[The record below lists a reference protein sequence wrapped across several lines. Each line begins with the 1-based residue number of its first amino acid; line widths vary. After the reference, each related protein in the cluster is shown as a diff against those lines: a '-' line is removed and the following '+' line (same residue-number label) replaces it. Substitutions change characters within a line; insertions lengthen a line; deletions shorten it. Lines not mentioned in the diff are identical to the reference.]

1 MEMADKFRRP
11 GETKQQA
18 AARFQRDLQREL
30 LPQQREL
37 RRETN
42 HKEFTN
48 LLNLLTDPERPL
60 EDVDHLEWLRLLI
73 SGGRPFE
80 EFASDV
86 REFDDA
92 TACGLVWTANFVA
105 YRCRT
110 CGITPCMSICADC
123 FHGGNHEGHD
133 FNMFRSL
140 AGGAC
145 DCGDTSVMKASGFC
159 NRHGDDPPERKEAP
173 PTLLFMAREIIP
185 ALLGRLL
192 LHMRLNYTC
201 IPTDRYMRTGDVFIS
216 AMREAD
222 AFLDLL
228 HDLCKMGGA
237 MRHVLT
243 KALMDK
249 DFYAK
254 ILEDIRSNPGSKT
267 NESQD
272 LYKHALN
279 ALPSPDQH
287 VVIGATTYP
296 GMTKDLNHLTLLEEL
311 IFWTVIY
318 RFPQKMVTFLLNM
331 LPENDYKELFTR
343 TFVQHYGCIAMFL
356 AEERAPNL
364 LANRVVHISVQLFSN
379 EDLALRM
386 ADEMRLLEILIKC
399 ALNQVMKTAMTCPMT
414 GQRGKSRNRH
424 QVVNCDNRILK
435 GQCYWPIISD
445 LTNIIS
451 HRSVA
456 ERFFGSPDLMALWA
470 RFLRYFMCMNL
481 NIRELSQHVEFESN
495 TYSTAFSA
503 EIEAC
508 AAPMWQMT
516 VHCKDLKA
524 SSYTMGMLLACL
536 KELCHWLADCRLL
549 RELHPLQVSFHLPLL
564 RYFSNF
570 LSQAINLQGLDF
582 EKIKLDKGL
591 LTRLMVFPLQIQAK
605 LSEIFCGMWVRN
617 GVQMKCQAMT
627 YLQCHFCASMGDLDL
642 YFLQVCASLLE
653 SDYVVETIFK
663 RFHVLEWL
671 VVDPNKPAG
680 LLDPERVM
688 PMLEGALQHIAMLVS
703 IRTHLGMSEI
713 ELMRDEIVT
722 LLCMQDRTHSHLQ
735 DKISFSYINHIP
747 EKTGLIN
754 SNGRFDDILNEVA
767 DYRDPQTEVDGVQ
780 QGQYSPKPSVW
791 QTEFDPLRTM
801 LRSMQRKDFQSS
813 LDRYTDQLKQSGRY
827 KGSTHPWPP
836 YQPLKPIKPIYQGV
850 RRLLHSRSMHAAIF
864 NILHKAIQDKNIS
877 DSVLCLCVA
886 LLNLGLQCSA
896 DFQVSDS
903 TPPERLRTP
912 IGSDLSSWY
921 DSSFLVTNMT
931 RTIDSLT
938 IGSGDQQEQSSS
950 KDPASDLVF
959 DADTMLQQM
968 LNQELSS
975 VLETWDQSNAAAVS
989 AVTQAGQDVE
999 MAEDDTADEEEEIE
1013 EEEEE
1018 DEEEEEVMVAHHYF
1032 EEDMSDDD
1040 EEEEGLGAA
1049 AGGVGL
1055 PDNEVL
1061 HEGSQSVQSAIESV
1075 MEEVI
1080 EHSMVHPVDDDDDD
1094 DVGGKNVPGTSKGKA
1109 SKQPITWPSTE
1120 ESYSIPVG
1128 ESLISLLI
1136 KLHSKQTG
1144 REGSYIPI
1152 SKRTPGME
1160 QKDCFGSGP
1169 YYIQALLDRFCSM
1182 NEAQSLA
1189 VEASCYK
1196 QDKEQAQS
1204 SSKSPVDS
1212 AAERRKK
1219 AQEAQKKLVAN
1230 FASQQKRFL
1239 EKTLEKQDDDESMD
1253 QHDPGKSAAE
1263 ATTSE
1268 IEYECVICGQTSPST
1283 ATKPIGQVVLMQATN
1298 VLGHRCLNDQ
1308 RIPLPVGEDTSLT
1321 SMGRCWRE
1329 EMQRLSTLLDS
1340 FGKERSWEAAG
1351 TGWEG
1356 GVHIQT
1362 CGHSLHLDC
1371 HQAYLT
1377 SLRGHNYQ
1385 AHDLDVRRRGEFQC
1399 PLCRQLAN
1407 SVLPFIPIRPSKVT
1421 SLERKK
1427 TSLNRVTHILSGKTP
1442 RSDPMFS
1449 VEMSP
1454 EQSGAIQTFIND
1466 VWRENECDDLE
1477 DMKASPD
1484 GLYPRICS
1492 IARINL
1498 ELEIVSAGG
1507 NLLNHANTAQKRS
1520 CIKPLLRILD
1530 IHARQLTRGAHV
1542 AKMWTKLVTGAYANV
1557 RMAAADTGVPVLVCD
1572 PVALFLLFVF
1582 SIPQPVEKALFQC
1595 IVSTVYHLVYVQAL
1609 ASLSCRLPESE
1620 RRAWQSSGRP
1630 LKSEKKE
1637 KDIGMAWL
1645 LSDVISQLSQTN
1657 LYQHADFVT
1666 STSFQLY
1673 QAVWS
1678 PQTVEA
1684 ALVHQCLPWLRIV
1697 ALVQHYL
1704 FEEDLPKCEYPEDE
1718 FRTLAAFLC
1727 LTDPDQAQSSSGL
1740 VSAQCFKPPARREP
1754 TSIVAALCN
1763 PFCEFVKRSHSASK
1777 DLLMASP
1784 TYCLPRLLQLPPD
1797 YNSLFQRYNQQV
1809 CLMCK
1814 KKPDKPLVCLICGK
1828 LVCWGANCCKGQ
1840 VKGRDV
1846 GEGITHANYCGK
1858 GTAVYLDINS
1868 SSMLLI
1874 RGERKCTWVSLYLDS
1889 HGEEDIDL
1897 KRGKPLFLCEQ
1908 RHTLLE
1914 KLWRSHALDHNC
1926 KKWEWHHGGLDR
1938 RRGFPLSFL
1947 N

>member
-18 AARFQRDLQREL
+18 AARFQRDLRREL

-37 RRETN
+37 RRESN
-42 HKEFTN
+42 RKEFTS
-48 LLNLLTDPERPL
+48 LLNLLTDPERAL
-60 EDVDHLEWLRLLI
+60 DDTDHLEWLRLLI
-73 SGGRPFE
+73 SGGKPFDDY
-80 EFASDV
+80 ANDV

-145 DCGDTSVMKASGFC
+145 DCGDTSVMKAEGFC
-159 NRHGDDPPERKEAP
+159 NRHGEDHPQRKEVP
-173 PTLLFMAREIIP
+173 PTLLLMAREIIP
-185 ALLGRLL
+185 ALLARLL
-192 LHMRLNYTC
+192 LHMRLNYTRV
-201 IPTDRYMRTGDVFIS
+201 PTDRYMRSSGDVFIS

-243 KALMDK
+243 ETLMDR

-254 ILEDIRSNPGSKT
+254 ILKDISSNPGSKMHG
-267 NESQD
+267 SDD

-296 GMTKDLNHLTLLEEL
+296 GMTKDLNHLTLLEEF

-331 LPENDYKELFTR
+331 LPDNDYKELFTT

-414 GQRGKSRNRH
+414 GQGSKVRNRH

-456 ERFFGSPDLMALWA
+456 ERFFSSPDLMALWA

-481 NIRELSQHVEFESN
+481 NVRELSQHVEFESN

-516 VHCKDLKA
+516 VHCKDLNA
-524 SSYTMGMLLACL
+524 SNFTFGMLLACL
-536 KELCHWLADCRLL
+536 KELCHWLADSRLP

-582 EKIKLDKGL
+582 EKIRLDKGL

-605 LSEIFCGMWVRN
+605 LSEIFSGMWVRN

-642 YFLQVCASLLE
+642 YFLQVCASQLDP
-653 SDYVVETIFK
+653 DYVVETIFK
-663 RFHVLEWL
+663 RFNVFEWL
-671 VVDPNKPAG
+671 VVDPNKPASS
-680 LLDPERVM
+680 LEPDKVM
-688 PMLEGALQHIAMLVS
+688 SMLEGALQHIAMLVS
-703 IRTHLGMSEI
+703 IRTHLGMSEA
-713 ELMRDEIVT
+713 ELLRDEIVT

-735 DKISFSYINHIP
+735 DKIP
-747 EKTGLIN
+747 EKTGLVG
-754 SNGRFDDILNEVA
+754 SNGNFDDILKEVA
-767 DYRDPQTEVDGVQ
+767 DYKDPQTEVDGVQ
-780 QGQYSPKPSVW
+780 QGKFSPKPSIW
-791 QTEFDPLRTM
+791 HTDFDPLRTM
-801 LRSMQRKDFQSS
+801 LRSMQRKDFQSA

-827 KGSTHPWPP
+827 RGTTHPWPP
-836 YQPLKPIKPIYQGV
+836 YQPLKPIKPIYQGI
-850 RRLLHSRSMHAAIF
+850 RKLLHSKTLHAAIF

-896 DFQVSDS
+896 EFQVSDS
-903 TPPERLRTP
+903 TPPKSATTPGGP
-912 IGSDLSSWY
+912 IGSDLSSWF
-921 DSSFLVTNMT
+921 DSSSLITNMT
-931 RTIDSLT
+931 KTIDSLT
-938 IGSGDQQEQSSS
+938 IVSESQQEQSSS
-950 KDPASDLVF
+950 KESNGDLVF
-959 DADTMLQQM
+959 DPDTMLQHM
-968 LNQELSS
+968 LNQELATI
-975 VLETWDQSNAAAVS
+975 LETWDQSSAAVGG
-989 AVTQAGQDVE
+989 TETQDVE
-999 MAEDDTADEEEEIE
+999 MAENDT
-1013 EEEEE
+1013 E
-1018 DEEEEEVMVAHHYF
+1018 DEEVEQEDAAGQDDDDYDDEDDVAYVHHYL
-1032 EEDMSDDD
+1032 EDM
-1040 EEEEGLGAA
+1040 L
-1049 AGGVGL
+1049 
-1055 PDNEVL
+1055 
-1061 HEGSQSVQSAIESV
+1061 
-1075 MEEVI
+1075 
-1080 EHSMVHPVDDDDDD
+1080 DDDDDD
-1094 DVGGKNVPGTSKGKA
+1094 DELVGAIGGPDLAIVHEGGQGVESAIVSIIDEAIEHHMVYPGDDDDDEDKNAPGTSEGKA
-1109 SKQPITWPSTE
+1109 GKEAVTWPSTKE
-1120 ESYSIPVG
+1120 ESFSMPIG

-1136 KLHSKQTG
+1136 KLHTKQTG
-1144 REGSYIPI
+1144 RESSYVPI
-1152 SKRTPGME
+1152 GKRTPGME

-1169 YYIQALLDRFCSM
+1169 YYIQDLLDRFCSM
-1182 NEAQSLA
+1182 DEGQSHA

-1196 QDKEQAQS
+1196 QDQEQAQNRS
-1204 SSKSPVDS
+1204 NSPVDS
-1212 AAERRKK
+1212 AAERRRK
-1219 AQEAQKKLVAN
+1219 AREAQKQLVAK

-1239 EKTLEKQDDDESMD
+1239 EQTLETQDDDEGMD
-1253 QHDPGKSAAE
+1253 QQESGESSTASAADP
-1263 ATTSE
+1263 
-1268 IEYECVICGQTSPST
+1268 IPVKEYECVICGQTSPST
-1283 ATKPIGQVVLMQATN
+1283 AAKPIGLVVLMQATN
-1298 VLGHRCLNDQ
+1298 VLGQRCLKDQ
-1308 RIPLPVGEDTSLT
+1308 RIPLPIGSDPSLT
-1321 SMGRCWRE
+1321 NIGRCWRE
-1329 EMQRLSTLLDS
+1329 EMQRQTTLLDG
-1340 FGKERSWEAAG
+1340 FGKERSWEAAS

-1371 HQAYLT
+1371 HQAYLN

-1407 SVLPFIPIRPSKVT
+1407 SVLPFVPVKPSRVS

-1427 TSLNRVTHILSGKTP
+1427 TSLNRVSHILSGKTP
-1442 RSDPMFS
+1442 RSDAMFS
-1449 VEMSP
+1449 VELSP
-1454 EQSGAIQTFIND
+1454 EQSGAIQAFIND
-1466 VWRENECDDLE
+1466 LWRENECEELD
-1477 DMKASPD
+1477 DMKANPD
-1484 GLYPRICS
+1484 GLFPRICS

-1507 NLLNHANTAQKRS
+1507 NLLNHSNAAKKRS
-1520 CIKPLLRILD
+1520 CLRPLLKILD
-1530 IHARQLTRGAHV
+1530 IHARQINRGTHV
-1542 AKMWTKLVTGAYANV
+1542 AKMWSKLVTGAYANV
-1557 RMAAADTGVPVLVCD
+1557 RMSAADNGVPVLVCD

-1582 SIPQPVEKALFQC
+1582 SIPQPIEKALFQC

-1657 LYQHADFVT
+1657 LYQHADFV
-1666 STSFQLY
+1666 SSSSFQLY

-1678 PQTVEA
+1678 PKTVEA

-1704 FEEDLPKCEYPEDE
+1704 FDEDLPVCENPEDE

-1740 VSAQCFKPPARREP
+1740 LSAQCFKPPARREP
-1754 TSIVAALCN
+1754 TSIITALCS
-1763 PFCEFVKRSHSASK
+1763 PYCEFVKRSHTAAK

-1784 TYCLPRLLQLPPD
+1784 TYYLPRLLQLPQD
-1797 YNSLFQRYNQQV
+1797 YNALFKRYNQQV
-1809 CLMCK
+1809 CTMCK
-1814 KKPDKPLVCLICGK
+1814 KKPDRPLVCLICGK
-1828 LVCWGANCCKGQ
+1828 LVCWGATCCKGQ
-1840 VKGRDV
+1840 VKEKDV
-1846 GEGITHANYCGK
+1846 GEGIKHAYYCGK
-1858 GTAVYLDINS
+1858 GTAIYLDINS
-1868 SSMLLI
+1868 STMLLI
-1874 RGERKCTWVSLYLDS
+1874 RGDRKCTWVSLYLDS

-1914 KLWRSHALDHNC
+1914 RLWRSHALDHNC

-1938 RRGFPLSFL
+1938 RRGFPLSFPF
-1947 N
+1947 